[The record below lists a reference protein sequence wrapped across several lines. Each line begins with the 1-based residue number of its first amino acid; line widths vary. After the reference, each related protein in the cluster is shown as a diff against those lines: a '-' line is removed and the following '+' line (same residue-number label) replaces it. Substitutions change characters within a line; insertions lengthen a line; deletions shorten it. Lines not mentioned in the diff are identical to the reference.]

1 MKRVQDEVALSALVP
16 LPFITAHDPFEQ
28 MAVTAAAAE
37 HFRRR
42 QGRGSASMTISSLSL
57 FWICR
62 NARAGGES
70 KTVL

>member
-1 MKRVQDEVALSALVP
+1 MKGVQDETASSPLVS
-16 LPFITAHDPFEQ
+16 LPFITGHDPFEQ
-28 MAVTAAAAE
+28 MAVTAAVAE

-42 QGRGSASMTISSLSL
+42 QGRGGASMTISSLSL
-57 FWICR
+57 FWIYR

>member
-1 MKRVQDEVALSALVP
+1 MKGVQDEAASSPLVP
-16 LPFITAHDPFEQ
+16 LLLIMGYDPFEQ
-28 MAVTAAAAE
+28 MAATAAAAE

-42 QGRGSASMTISSLSL
+42 QERGGASMTISSLSL